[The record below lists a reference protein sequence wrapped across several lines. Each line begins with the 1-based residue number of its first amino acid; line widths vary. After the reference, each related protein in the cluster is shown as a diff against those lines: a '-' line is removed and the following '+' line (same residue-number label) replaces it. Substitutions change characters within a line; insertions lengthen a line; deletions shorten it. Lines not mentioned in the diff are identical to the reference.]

1 MNFRKLSKFFILLL
15 LAGAVLTIV
24 LASNNAAQADES
36 ANASK
41 RYASVRIEPGE
52 SLWSIASSYA
62 DGHYSSIQDYIEE
75 LKYINNLDTDT
86 IYAFEYLLVP
96 YYEG

>member
-1 MNFRKLSKFFILLL
+1 MF
-15 LAGAVLTIV
+15 LAGAVLTII
-24 LASNNAAQADES
+24 LSSNSAAQADE
-36 ANASK
+36 NASASK
-41 RYASVRIEPGE
+41 HYASIRIEPGE

-75 LKYINNLDTDT
+75 VKYINNLDNDL

>member
-1 MNFRKLSKFFILLL
+1 MF
-15 LAGAVLTIV
+15 LAGAVLTII
-24 LASNNAAQADES
+24 LSSNSAAQTDEN

-41 RYASVRIEPGE
+41 HYASIRIEPGE

-75 LKYINNLDTDT
+75 VKYINNLDNDL